1 MVSKKWWE
9 EDEAEKAKKRET
21 REQELFIS
29 QYIIWETQLLWNEC
43 RNFILSFEK
52 RMARLRELIDHQE
65 REIDQDFQDLEE
77 S

>member
-29 QYIIWETQLLWNEC
+29 QYII
-43 RNFILSFEK
+43 
-52 RMARLRELIDHQE
+52 
-65 REIDQDFQDLEE
+65 
-77 S
+77 